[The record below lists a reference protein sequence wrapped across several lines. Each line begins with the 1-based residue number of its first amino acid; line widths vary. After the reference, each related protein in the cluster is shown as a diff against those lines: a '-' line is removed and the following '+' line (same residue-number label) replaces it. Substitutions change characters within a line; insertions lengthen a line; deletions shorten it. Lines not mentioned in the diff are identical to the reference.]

1 MSSPILQITGPER
14 RPYRLGDPMCIYD
27 GERHVGDV
35 QQVRV
40 RPGGHEVEIENFQPA
55 NTPLRERESLGRL
68 VLAELLTFVFENFP
82 SVQAVQITLS
92 NSIEAFQGPGI
103 ALAKIRADVLQS
115 AGCVAVSTV
124 ARPHAAYPG
133 HFAVTG
139 VWTYSTASVAALQSM
154 LLAER
159 AAYRER
165 GREASPEDGRISALR
180 RLLRRLLGRR

>member
-14 RPYRLGDPMCIYD
+14 RPYRLGDPMYIYD
-27 GERHVGDV
+27 GDRYVGDV
-35 QQVRV
+35 PSVRV
-40 RPGGHEVEIENFQPA
+40 RPGGHEVEIENFRPA
-55 NTPLRERESLGRL
+55 NTPLQHRASLGRL

-92 NSIEAFQGPGI
+92 SSIEAFQGTGI
-103 ALAKIRADVLQS
+103 ALAKIRAEVLQS
-115 AGCVAVSTV
+115 AGCASVTTV

-133 HFAVTG
+133 HFAVSG

-159 AAYRER
+159 AVYRER
-165 GREASPEDGRISALR
+165 EHEASHDDGRMSALR
-180 RLLRRLLGRR
+180 RLLRRLTGRR